1 MQEFNIAPLEK
12 RLAEGLAALAISA
25 EEAQCA
31 RLLDFLG
38 LLRKWNRVY
47 NLTSITDPAEMVP
60 LHLLDSLAVLPY
72 LRGGRI
78 LDVGTG
84 AGLPGIPLALLSP
97 GKQFTLLDSNAKKT
111 RFVQQ
116 AAIELGLRN
125 VRVEHARIEHY
136 RPQEGFDTVLA
147 RAFGG
152 LAAIVSETSRLLNPG
167 GVILAQ
173 KGKLPD
179 GELEALENLKVEA
192 FPLSI
197 PGVAAARHLI
207 AIQIQEHY

>member
-1 MQEFNIAPLEK
+1 MASLEK
-12 RLAEGLAALAISA
+12 RLAEGLEALNISA
-25 EEAQCA
+25 EEAQRA
-31 RLLDFLG
+31 RLLGFLN

-47 NLTSITDPAEMVP
+47 NLTSITDPAEMVS
-60 LHLLDSLAVLPY
+60 LHLLDSLAVLPH
-72 LRGGRI
+72 LKGERI

-97 GKQFTLLDSNAKKT
+97 DKQFTLLDSNAKKT

-116 AAIELGLRN
+116 AAIELKLPN

-136 RPQEGFDTVLA
+136 RPSEGFDTVIA
-147 RAFGG
+147 RAFAS
-152 LAAIVSETSRLLNPG
+152 LAAIVSETSRLLNPR

-173 KGKLPD
+173 KGKLPED
-179 GELEALENLKVEA
+179 ELAVLENLDVEA

-197 PGVAAARHLI
+197 PGVVAARHII
-207 AIQIQEHY
+207 AIQNLRALN